1 MSALAPAPVL
11 APPCPRITGPSPL
24 LRARV
29 LGGGPTGALAALALA
44 QAGWRVQLV
53 DPLSGVQL
61 QARRRAYA
69 LSHSSRLF
77 LRRLGL
83 WSQLAEAAV
92 PFRSLGLCDLEA
104 GRAIGF
110 GPVDVGFGTGRC
122 DHGAAVGWILQHQPL
137 MQRLLEHLEA
147 HPGISLSLGE
157 TPPPLPDS
165 LDPPDLVVAADGS
178 ASPTR
183 EAAGI
188 SRWSRPYGQGCLT
201 AQVRLRGSAPDRAW
215 ELFRRQG
222 PFAVLPL
229 GDGAAQLVWSAPA
242 EHLRRLEGLDPVAF
256 LDALAAAL
264 PDSLQPEALLDTPRA
279 FPVALELACRFH
291 RGSLALVGEAAHR
304 CHPVGGQGMNLCWR
318 DVEELQ
324 RQALRAAAGQLSPA
338 AVAGAYGH
346 RRWPDV
352 LLTLL
357 STDLLVRIFS
367 NRQPLLLKVRRLA
380 LGLMRRSGAL
390 RHLSL
395 KAMTLGPCRLAA
407 RWSE

>member
-1 MSALAPAPVL
+1 MSADRL
-11 APPCPRITGPSPL
+11 PL

-29 LGGGPTGALAALALA
+29 LGGGPTGALTALALA
-44 QAGWRVQLV
+44 QAGWRVQLI
-53 DPLSGVQL
+53 DPLSVPQL

-77 LRRLGL
+77 LQRLGL
-83 WSQLAEAAV
+83 WERLQATAV
-92 PFRSLGLCDLEA
+92 PFRSLRLCDLEV

-110 GPVDVGFGTGRC
+110 GLAEVGSGAARADGA
-122 DHGAAVGWILQHQPL
+122 AAVGWILQHGPL
-137 MQRLLEHLEA
+137 MQGLLEQLHSHAAIRLT
-147 HPGISLSLGE
+147 LGDGE
-157 TPPPLPDS
+157 SSGGERPSPAS
-165 LDPPDLVVAADGS
+165 GGSGPPDLVVAADGS

-183 EAAGI
+183 QTAGI
-188 SRWSRPYGQGCLT
+188 RRWRLPYGQGCLT
-201 AQVRLRGSAPDRAW
+201 AQVRLRGSAPDQAW
-215 ELFRRQG
+215 ELFRREG

-229 GDGAAQLVWSAPA
+229 GDGTVQLVWSAPV
-242 EHLRRLEGLDPVAF
+242 ERLSRLEALDPVAF

-264 PDSLQPEALLDTPRA
+264 PDSLQPDSLLEMPRA
-279 FPVALELACRFH
+279 FPVALELARRFH
-291 RGSLALVGEAAHR
+291 RGPLALVGEAAHR

-324 RQALRAAAGQLSPA
+324 RQALRAASGELSPA
-338 AVAGAYGH
+338 AVAGAYGR
-346 RRWPDV
+346 RRWADV

-357 STDLLVRIFS
+357 FTDLLVRVFS
-367 NRQPLLLKVRRLA
+367 NRQPLLLKGRRLA
-380 LGLMRRSGAL
+380 LDLMRRSGSL

>member
-1 MSALAPAPVL
+1 MSADRL
-11 APPCPRITGPSPL
+11 PL

-44 QAGWRVQLV
+44 QAGWRVQLI
-53 DPLSGVQL
+53 DPLSGPQL

-77 LRRLGL
+77 LQRLGL
-83 WSQLAEAAV
+83 WERLQATAV
-92 PFRSLGLCDLEA
+92 PFRSLRLCDLEA

-110 GPVDVGFGTGRC
+110 GLAEVGSGAARADGA
-122 DHGAAVGWILQHQPL
+122 AAVGWILQHGPL
-137 MQRLLEHLEA
+137 MQGLLEQLEA
-147 HPGISLSLGE
+147 HDAIRLSLGAE
-157 TPPPLPDS
+157 ADRSSGPA
-165 LDPPDLVVAADGS
+165 DLVVAADGS

-183 EAAGI
+183 QTAGI
-188 SRWSRPYGQGCLT
+188 RRWRLPYGQGCLT
-201 AQVRLRGSAPDRAW
+201 AQVRLRGSAPDQAW
-215 ELFRRQG
+215 ELFRREG

-229 GDGAAQLVWSAPA
+229 GDGTAQLVWSAPA
-242 EHLRRLEGLDPVAF
+242 ERLRRLEALDPVAF

-264 PDSLQPEALLDTPRA
+264 PDSLQPDSLLERPRA
-279 FPVALELACRFH
+279 FPVALELARRFH

-324 RQALRAAAGQLSPA
+324 RQALRAASGELSPA
-338 AVAGAYGH
+338 AVAGAYGR
-346 RRWPDV
+346 RRWADV

-357 STDLLVRIFS
+357 FTDVLVRVFS
-367 NRQPLLLKVRRLA
+367 NRQPLLLKGRRLA
-380 LGLMRRSGAL
+380 LDLMRRSGSL

>member
-1 MSALAPAPVL
+1 MSALALAPVL
-11 APPCPRITGPSPL
+11 APACPPITERSTL

-29 LGGGPTGALAALALA
+29 FGGGPTGALTALALA
-44 QAGWRVQLV
+44 QAGWRVQLM
-53 DPLSGVQL
+53 DPLSGAQL
-61 QARRRAYA
+61 QARHRAYA

-77 LRRLGL
+77 LQRLGL
-83 WSQLAEAAV
+83 WPQLADVAV
-92 PFRSLGLCDLEA
+92 PFRSLRLCDLEA

-110 GPVDVGFGTGRC
+110 GPAEVGFGVGRS
-122 DHGAAVGWILQHQPL
+122 DEAAAVGWILQHQPL
-137 MQRLLEHLEA
+137 MQRLLEQLEA

-157 TPPPLPDS
+157 AGIPVADS
-165 LDPPDLVVAADGS
+165 LDPPDLLVAADGS

-183 EAAGI
+183 ESAGI
-188 SRWSRPYGQGCLT
+188 RRWSLPYRQGCLT
-201 AQVRLRGSAPDRAW
+201 AQVRLRGSAPDQAW
-215 ELFRRQG
+215 ELFRREG

-229 GDGAAQLVWSAPA
+229 GDGTAQLVWSAPA
-242 EHLRRLEGLDPVAF
+242 ERLRRLEALDPVAF
-256 LDALAAAL
+256 LDALASAL

-279 FPVALELACRFH
+279 FPVALELVRRFH

-324 RQALRAAAGQLSPA
+324 RQALRAAAGGLSPA
-338 AVAGAYGH
+338 AVAGAYGR
-346 RRWPDV
+346 RRWADV
-352 LLTLL
+352 LITLL

-367 NRQPLLLKVRRLA
+367 NRQPLLLRGRRLA
-380 LGLMRRSGAL
+380 LGLMRRSSAL